1 MPYFP
6 QRAFFRAIESELP
19 ENTSL
24 IQWTAD
30 HLDLSYA
37 SAQRRVSGDK
47 ELSAGEL
54 IQLTMLVPTAA
65 QRVLEAYPLRDSSL
79 ITDNS
84 FSSKDDFL
92 VYLRNIR
99 DLFKGALA
107 SGDALLQYVAYDFPI
122 FLFLPHSLMLEYKFA
137 FWSNRL
143 RDGLEELPP
152 ETYILAREIYSIYL
166 QMDSEELWNP
176 AAINI
181 QLRQLDLNLESGL
194 LNEGQYQ
201 NLKDYLFRVL
211 KEQHN
216 WAREEKKSAGGAYK
230 LYSHTDITI
239 TNGALLSFG
248 NTKQMMGAYAHV
260 KFFSSRSLSHI
271 SGFLEDWD
279 FHIRMAKQVTHASPG
294 MLKEWENDSL
304 AV

>member
-1 MPYFP
+1 MSYFP
-6 QRAFFRAIESELP
+6 QRAFFKAIEAELP

-54 IQLTMLVPTAA
+54 IQLTMLVPIAA

-79 ITDNS
+79 ITDNT

-99 DLFKGALA
+99 DLFKRALE
-107 SGDALLQYVAYDFPI
+107 SGDALLRYVAYDIPI
-122 FLFLPHSLMLEYKFA
+122 FLFLPNSLMLDYKFA

-143 RDGLEELPP
+143 RDGLEALPP
-152 ETYILAREIYSIYL
+152 ETYLIAREIHSIYQ
-166 QMDSEELWNP
+166 QMNSEELWNP
-176 AAINI
+176 QALAI
-181 QLRQLDLNLESGL
+181 QMRQLDLNLETGL

-201 NLKDYLFRVL
+201 NLKDYLHRLL
-211 KEQHN
+211 KEQHG
-216 WAREEKKSAGGAYK
+216 WARSEKKAEGGAYR

-239 TNGALLSFG
+239 TNGALLTFG
-248 NTKQMMGAYAHV
+248 TTQQMMGAYAHV
-260 KFFSSRSLSHI
+260 KFFSSQSSSHI
-271 SGFLEDWD
+271 NGFKEDWD
-279 FHIRMAKQVTHASPG
+279 FHIRMAKQVTHSSPG
-294 MLKEWENDSL
+294 NLKEWEKASL
-304 AV
+304 S